1 MAIVIPSWFA
11 SGSLIAYATIEY
23 SGAFYLLIFIP
34 IAITFDYAT
43 DDPGWNREIR
53 HAAQKYRLPH
63 LTLCVFIFVA
73 SVLVAAGYFRNPQK
87 PHIFVVLY
95 VFGMLSLLLYGLM
108 ASKMSKSL
116 DETTQIDAM
125 TWLLKLETS
134 PDPEDFEKLSCLIA
148 NIANGPDDYS
158 YKPKILESLIPLLS
172 RVISSP
178 KTEPKDL
185 QTYLLCLAYLAD
197 FKDSKGSNWLLREDA
212 TYHPTLEKPLLD
224 KLVKLANHPSQSP
237 MGTDATKVLRFHGLD
252 CHGKKLDTH
261 VEKPRKLHK
270 RQISGDAASMMT
282 LVESAHSDEEMELQS
297 FTQDVRAVTI
307 V

>member
-43 DDPGWNREIR
+43 DDLGWNRKIR

-87 PHIFVVLY
+87 PRIFVILY

-116 DETTQIDAM
+116 DETTQIDAI

-134 PDPEDFEKLSCLIA
+134 RSSPNPDIFEELSRRFA
-148 NIANGPDDYS
+148 NLSDNYR
-158 YKPKILESLIPLLS
+158 YKPKILESLMPLLS
-172 RVISSP
+172 RIISSP

-185 QTYLLCLAYLAD
+185 QTYLSCLAYLAKFED
-197 FKDSKGSNWLLREDA
+197 YKGSNWLLREDA
-212 TYHPTLEKPLLD
+212 RYHPTLDNPLLD
-224 KLVKLANHPSQSP
+224 KLVKLADDQSP
-237 MGTDATKVLRFHGLD
+237 MGTDATNVLRFHGFD
-252 CHGKKLDTH
+252 PHGKKLDTH
-261 VEKPRKLHK
+261 VEKPRRLHK

-282 LVESAHSDEEMELQS
+282 IVESAHSYEEMELHPRRKGGYHS
-297 FTQDVRAVTI
+297 VDVW
-307 V
+307 

>member
-43 DDPGWNREIR
+43 DDRGWNREIG

-87 PHIFVVLY
+87 PHIFVILY

-134 PDPEDFEKLSCLIA
+134 PDPEDFENLKLSCLIA
-148 NIANGPDDYS
+148 KDPDNDR

-185 QTYLLCLAYLAD
+185 QTYLLCLAHLAD

-212 TYHPTLEKPLLD
+212 TYHPTLEQPLLD
-224 KLVKLANHPSQSP
+224 KLVELANHPSQSP
-237 MGTDATKVLRFHGLD
+237 MGTDATNVLSFYGLD
-252 CHGKKLDTH
+252 PHGKKLNTH

-282 LVESAHSDEEMELQS
+282 FVESAHSYEEMELHPRRKGGYHS
-297 FTQDVRAVTI
+297 VDV
-307 V
+307 